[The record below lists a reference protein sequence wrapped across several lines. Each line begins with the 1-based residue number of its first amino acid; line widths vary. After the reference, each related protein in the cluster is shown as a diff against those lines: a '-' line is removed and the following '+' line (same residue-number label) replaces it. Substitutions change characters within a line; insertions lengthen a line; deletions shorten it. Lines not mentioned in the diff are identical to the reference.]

1 LPNLDGWLLLAD
13 VAPIERLEPW
23 RRAAVLMTLVGLV
36 ILGMGMVFLI
46 VVGARWARRMIRRN
60 RTQGSSDLTDNWW
73 EKPLVPPLEDEPSP
87 PAESNTP
94 PESSD
99 DGPSQGDDVTKT

>member
-1 LPNLDGWLLLAD
+1 MVTLLPNLYGWLLLAD

-46 VVGARWARRMIRRN
+46 VVGARWVRRMIRRN
-60 RTQGSSDLTDNWW
+60 RTQKPSDLTDNWW
-73 EKPLVPPLEDEPSP
+73 EKPLVPPLEDEPG
-87 PAESNTP
+87 ET

-99 DGPSQGDDVTKT
+99 DDHAPDGDGAKT